1 MAASTI
7 VARRYA
13 EAYFQVAQEV
23 GRVDAWGDDLAR
35 AADMLQHPAVAE
47 AMRNPRVPLHDRVR
61 LVMDLTDGLA
71 QSTRNLVR
79 LLVERGRGDII
90 GLVLERYR
98 VLADVASG
106 LTRVEV
112 TAAVPLDQALE
123 SSVRDTL
130 SRQLGGRIHT
140 TVRQDPSIL
149 GGLIIRIGDRVID
162 GSLRTRLQQLRAA
175 LA

>member
-1 MAASTI
+1 MVSEV

-13 EAYFQVAQEV
+13 EAYFRLAREAGKIDVWNA
-23 GRVDAWGDDLAR
+23 DLAR
-35 AADMLQHPAVAE
+35 AVEMLEQPAVAE
-47 AMRNPRVPLHDRVR
+47 AMRNPRVPMKDRIA
-61 LVMDLTDGLA
+61 LVLSLTDGLE
-71 QSTRNLVR
+71 QETRNLVR
-79 LLVERGRGDII
+79 LLVQRGRSSILGA
-90 GLVLERYR
+90 VLERYR
-98 VLADVASG
+98 ALADAASG

-123 SSVRDTL
+123 QDIRNTL
-130 SRQLGGRIHT
+130 SQRLGGSIHT
-140 TVRQDPSIL
+140 TVRQDPSII